1 MEQMGKPHYGRDQI
15 SGGVVIVAMTAL
27 LGVLRSDQ
35 IQTRATRTET
45 SARNGLV
52 RCGGVN

>member
-15 SGGVVIVAMTAL
+15 SGGVVAITAL
-27 LGVLRSDQ
+27 LGVPRSDQ
-35 IQTRATRTET
+35 IQTRAPRTET

>member
-1 MEQMGKPHYGRDQI
+1 MGKPHYGRDQI